1 MTADSPGNPGKPE
14 RFEWDAPV
22 AGATLRTARDAGAV
36 PPELA
41 AALSP
46 APSAAN
52 VRDQYIATRFPGL
65 AQSGTDLEDAAAI
78 IAGARLYFD
87 EGKTDR
93 ALELLDLAIEQC
105 PFDEPLRLARL
116 EIAFLLRDAALY
128 TALAEEFRRIRG
140 PGIAWLEIS
149 RLGRAVAPDAPIF
162 GSKEGQRSHDHY
174 GPWPDTPNWLNA
186 SWDLTPE
193 ILAADYH
200 RLMARNAPHSGARPL
215 PLPPRTT
222 R

>member
-1 MTADSPGNPGKPE
+1 MKSKSSDDAKKPE
-14 RFEWDAPV
+14 TFVWDPPV
-22 AGATLRTARDAGAV
+22 AWV
-36 PPELA
+36 S
-41 AALSP
+41 LSP
-46 APSAAN
+46 AGEAAIGSEERSAPESPKETPPN
-52 VRDQYIATRFPGL
+52 VRDQYIASRFPGL
-65 AQSGTDLEDAAAI
+65 AQCGGDLLETALV

-128 TALAEEFRRIRG
+128 TTLAEEFRRVRG
-140 PGIAWLEIS
+140 AGIAWREIS
-149 RLGRAVAPDAPIF
+149 RLGRAVAPAASIF
-162 GSKEGQRSHDHY
+162 GAKQSHRSHDHY

-200 RLMARNAPHSGARPL
+200 RIMARNAPHGGEQPL